1 MLELLKQFAVM
12 TIAAGMMLSLI
23 PEGGV
28 RRTASMA
35 AGLMMLL
42 FWAQGIEKLLEA
54 AGSLLLPGAPE
65 TPLTSTG
72 SDVTQAA
79 ASAAQSL
86 RGLWEGTR

>member
-86 RGLWEGTR
+86 HGLWEGTR

>member
-12 TIAAGMMLSLI
+12 TVAAGMMLSLL

-42 FWAQGIEKLLEA
+42 FWAEGVGKLLES
-54 AGSLLLPGAPE
+54 AGSLLIPGTPE
-65 TPLTSTG
+65 TPLASTG
-72 SDVTQAA
+72 SGVEQAA
-79 ASAAQSL
+79 ASAAQTLHS
-86 RGLWEGTR
+86 LWEGTP